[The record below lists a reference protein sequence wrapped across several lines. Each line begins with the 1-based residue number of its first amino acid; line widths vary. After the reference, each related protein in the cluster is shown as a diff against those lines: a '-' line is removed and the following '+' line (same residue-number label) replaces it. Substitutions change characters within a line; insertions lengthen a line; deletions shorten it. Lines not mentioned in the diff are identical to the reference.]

1 MLLRRL
7 TEQESPRQVQGAEG
21 IFFAKVLAQVKA
33 HFSP

>member
-7 TEQESPRQVQGAEG
+7 TEQESPRQVQRGEG
-21 IFFAKVLAQVKA
+21 IFFAKVLAKVKV